1 MEKDY
6 FRIVVFRITRII
18 TLKYYTPLMV
28 DWQRF
33 CIRVEN
39 ICFGSSGV
47 VAFKLNFRFT
57 LRHGITACEIC
68 QKLPIIYIKIVK
80 CVVYSNEKYVIILI
94 SNLIFK

>member
-6 FRIVVFRITRII
+6 VRIVVFRITRII
-18 TLKYYTPLMV
+18 ILKYYTPLMV

-47 VAFKLNFRFT
+47 VAMINFW
-57 LRHGITACEIC
+57 A
-68 QKLPIIYIKIVK
+68 
-80 CVVYSNEKYVIILI
+80 YSVTWYYRL
-94 SNLIFK
+94 